1 MRTIKICFA
10 LAILVAAVGT
20 SLAVDETALAE
31 GPSLAVGPQYDTAHV
46 YVALEDFDRFVESL
60 IATFGGTKSQAA
72 VINITPTP
80 SETKWQ
86 AVFTPV
92 GTFSVF
98 GFKTPIPYPFGSERT
113 GYLVTNF
120 DAAID
125 SANVQSRRYRGS
137 TVSRSDRP

>member
-86 AVFTPV
+86 AVFTPGRHLLGIRV
-92 GTFSVF
+92 QDSDSVSVW
-98 GFKTPIPYPFGSERT
+98 KR
-113 GYLVTNF
+113 
-120 DAAID
+120 
-125 SANVQSRRYRGS
+125 ANGLSGLQL
-137 TVSRSDRP
+137 